1 MHTSEQTNFNSNYLG
16 GELDGLEIIRIS
28 VGTFAGTQE
37 RFLLAPEGQ
46 AFGFDT
52 GSQGGGQN

>member
-1 MHTSEQTNFNSNYLG
+1 MNTSEQTNINSNYLAG
-16 GELDGLEIIRIS
+16 TFDGLEVVRIS

-37 RFLLAPEGQ
+37 RLFLAPQGQ
-46 AFGFDT
+46 QFGFDT